1 MLYPFFPESPYYLLQ
16 KGDTKRARESLV
28 RMHGSEDQVLIDAEV
43 TRIQSNVIAS
53 EEAKRAAQNN
63 GPLVLQ
69 CLQGSNLV

>member
-16 KGDTKRARESLV
+16 KGDIKRARESLV
-28 RMHGSEDQVLIDAEV
+28 RMHGSDDQVLIDAEV

-53 EEAKRAAQNN
+53 EEVKRAAQNN

-69 CLQGSNLV
+69 CFQGSNQV